1 MAFYARRSRD
11 GLVSQLWH
19 DFKMPA
25 SAARFMGKL
34 PMFVR
39 GVYGAT
45 ARKTGNVHNF
55 SVNKYIPW

>member
-1 MAFYARRSRD
+1 MAFYARRSLN

-25 SAARFMGKL
+25 SAARFMWKL
-34 PMFVR
+34 PVFVR

-45 ARKTGNVHNF
+45 A
-55 SVNKYIPW
+55 